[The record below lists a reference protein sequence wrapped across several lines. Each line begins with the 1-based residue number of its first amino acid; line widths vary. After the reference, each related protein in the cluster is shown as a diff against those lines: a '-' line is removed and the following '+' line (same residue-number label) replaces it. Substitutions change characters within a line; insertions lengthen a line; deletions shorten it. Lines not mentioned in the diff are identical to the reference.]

1 MIKLQFINTTL
12 NLLTKFHMEKV
23 DTFLLFN
30 FLTWYK
36 VKTYIGKASKLISD
50 VFNLITWLYLIMVPG
65 PYITF

>member
-12 NLLTKFHMEKV
+12 NLLTKFHMEKI

-36 VKTYIGKASKLISD
+36 VITYIGKASTLISD